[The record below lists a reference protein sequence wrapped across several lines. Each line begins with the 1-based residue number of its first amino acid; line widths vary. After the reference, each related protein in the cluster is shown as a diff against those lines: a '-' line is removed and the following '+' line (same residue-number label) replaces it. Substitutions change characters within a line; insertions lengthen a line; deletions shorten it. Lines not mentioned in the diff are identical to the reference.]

1 MISCWEVMNMKG
13 EGRVAHIVSHNAH
26 QPCRQ
31 IQKEL
36 LQVHL
41 LRTLHGS
48 IQLLSHSLFQVV
60 GKNLFYENFQVAV
73 AEKPQPGFPL
83 NLP

>member
-1 MISCWEVMNMKG
+1 MMNMKG
-13 EGRVAHIVSHNAH
+13 EGRVAHIVSHHAH
-26 QPCRQ
+26 QACRQ

-41 LRTLHGS
+41 LRTLDGS
-48 IQLLSHSLFQVV
+48 IQLLCHSLFQVV

-73 AEKPQPGFPL
+73 TEKPQPSLPL
-83 NLP
+83 NFP